1 LKVEDSN
8 IWATFN
14 FQLSTFNVHKMSATK
29 NRQLYI
35 GLILALL
42 LLGFALD
49 RLGYMGAVRTFVQT
63 GLAPLEEAITQVA
76 QGLVSRTEQ
85 SQSVQAL
92 QDRAAELELLNNKLM
107 VENVRLRE
115 FERENELL
123 RQLLNYT
130 RSNPQFNYQTTT
142 VIGRSI
148 GTDPTNLLYFVYVNV
163 GTRDGIAENM
173 PVITDR
179 GLVGRV
185 TAVGPNL
192 AQVLMLIDPASAVNA
207 LIQNSRVTGL
217 VRGNI
222 DGTLTMERIP
232 QDEKVNPGDIV
243 LTSGLG
249 GNFPDKLVIGQVTE
263 VLKRDQD
270 MFQTARIRPT
280 VDFGKL
286 ETMLIITSFDPVD
299 FESEIL
305 KAQEPQN

>member
-1 LKVEDSN
+1 M
-8 IWATFN
+8 T
-14 FQLSTFNVHKMSATK
+14 ATK

-42 LLGFALD
+42 FLGFALD
-49 RLGYMGAVRTFVQT
+49 RLGYMTTVRTFVQT
-63 GLAPLEEAITQVA
+63 TLEPLEGAITRAAQNVA
-76 QGLVSRTEQ
+76 SRTEQ
-85 SQSVQAL
+85 SQSLQAL
-92 QDRAAELELLNNKLM
+92 QARNAELESLNNKLM
-107 VENVRLRE
+107 VDNVRLRE
-115 FERENELL
+115 VERENELL

-130 RSNPQFNYQTTT
+130 RSNPQLSYQTTT

-148 GTDPTNLLYFVYVNV
+148 GVDPTNLLYFIYVDV
-163 GTRDGIAENM
+163 GARDGVAENM

-185 TAVGPNL
+185 TAVGPNS

-232 QDEKVNPGDIV
+232 QNEKINPGDIV

-263 VLKRDQD
+263 VVKRDQD

-286 ETMLIITSFDPVD
+286 ETMLIVTSFKPVD
-299 FESEIL
+299 LESEIL
-305 KAQEPQN
+305 KAQESENQ

>member
-1 LKVEDSN
+1 M
-8 IWATFN
+8 IATR
-14 FQLSTFNVHKMSATK
+14 
-29 NRQLYI
+29 NRPLFI

-42 LLGFALD
+42 FLGFALD
-49 RLGYMGAVRTFVQT
+49 RLGYMTRVRTFVQT
-63 GLAPLEEAITQVA
+63 ALVPLQEATTGVAQNVSGRLEENQNL
-76 QGLVSRTEQ
+76 QLL
-85 SQSVQAL
+85 QA
-92 QDRAAELELLNNKLM
+92 RNAELEALNNKLM
-107 VENVRLRE
+107 VDNVRLRE
-115 FERENELL
+115 MERENELL

-130 RSNPQFNYQTTT
+130 RSNLQFSYQTTT

-148 GTDPTNLLYFVYVNV
+148 GVDPTNLLYFVYVNV
-163 GTRDGIAENM
+163 GARDGIAENM

-222 DGTLTMERIP
+222 DGTLIMERIP
-232 QDEKVNPGDIV
+232 QDAKVNPGDIV

-263 VLKRDQD
+263 VVNRDQD

-286 ETMLIITSFDPVD
+286 ETMLIITSFQPVD
-299 FESEIL
+299 FEAEIL
-305 KAQEPQN
+305 KAQESEN

>member
-1 LKVEDSN
+1 MT
-8 IWATFN
+8 ATR
-14 FQLSTFNVHKMSATK
+14 SK
-29 NRQLYI
+29 RQLYI
-35 GLILALL
+35 LLVIALF

-49 RLGYMGAVRTFVQT
+49 QLGYMSPVRAFVQT
-63 GLAPLEEAITQVA
+63 AVAPLQSALSVVSADISSQFEATA
-76 QGLVSRTEQ
+76 DFR
-85 SQSVQAL
+85 AL
-92 QDRAAELELLNNKLM
+92 QAKNAELEALSNSLM

-115 FERENELL
+115 VERENELL

-130 RSNPQFNYQTTT
+130 RNNPQFSYEATS
-142 VIGRSI
+142 VKGRSI
-148 GTDPTNLLYFVYVNV
+148 GFDPSNLLYYVYVDV
-163 GTRDGIAENM
+163 GARNGVAKNM

-185 TAVGPNL
+185 TAVGPNSS
-192 AQVLMLIDPASAVNA
+192 QVLMLIDPGSAVNA
-207 LIQNSRVTGL
+207 IVQNSRVTGI

-232 QDEKVNPGDIV
+232 PNETVNPGDIV

-263 VLKRDQD
+263 VLQRDQD

-286 ETMLIITSFDPVD
+286 ETMLVLISFDPID
-299 FESEIL
+299 FEAEIL
-305 KAQEPQN
+305 ETQEQNN

>member
-1 LKVEDSN
+1 MT
-8 IWATFN
+8 ATR
-14 FQLSTFNVHKMSATK
+14 
-29 NRQLYI
+29 NRPLYI

-49 RLGYMGAVRTFVQT
+49 RLGYMTAVRTFVQT
-63 GLAPLEEAITQVA
+63 ALVPLQGAITETAQDVA
-76 QGLVSRTEQ
+76 ARTAQTE
-85 SQSVQAL
+85 SVQAIL
-92 QDRAAELELLNNKLM
+92 SRNSELETLNNKLM

-115 FERENELL
+115 VERENELL

-130 RSNPQFNYQTTT
+130 RSNPQFSYQPTT
-142 VIGRSI
+142 VRSRSI
-148 GTDPTNLLYFVYVNV
+148 GVDPTNLLYFVYVDV
-163 GTRDGIAENM
+163 GARDGIAENM
-173 PVITDR
+173 PVITER

-185 TAVGPNL
+185 TAVGPNS
-192 AQVLMLIDPASAVNA
+192 AQVLMLIDPASAINA

-232 QDEKVNPGDIV
+232 QNEKVNPGDIV

-263 VLKRDQD
+263 VLQRDQD

-286 ETMLIITSFDPVD
+286 ETMLIVTSFKPVD
-299 FESEIL
+299 FEAEIL
-305 KAQEPQN
+305 ESQETEN